1 MIPMQNLRLPKSIEA
16 GPHGSQLRS
25 ILGAAAQRL
34 WSEGELE
41 IPIVNYE
48 AALVTELKSAF
59 SAGQMLRGLDSAVRK
74 LEGEER
80 GLKRVD
86 ERSGVERGQ
95 RVSRLLLLSD
105 DGAERF
111 YRQVE
116 RCLLR
121 HGPRVLAIRLRVDAM
136 ELGEMFFG
144 PGGQARCL
152 LIHHKDAV
160 SGILMALVPEVSV
173 LVPEPSCED
182 SPSEE

>member
-1 MIPMQNLRLPKSIEA
+1 MQNLRLPKSIEA
-16 GPHGSQLRS
+16 DPHASQLRS
-25 ILGAAAQRL
+25 ILSARVQRL
-34 WSEGELE
+34 WAEGELE
-41 IPIVNYE
+41 IPSVPFE
-48 AALVTELKSAF
+48 APLITALMSSF
-59 SAGQMLRGLDSAVRK
+59 SAGYMLRGLDSAERK
-74 LEGEER
+74 LESEER

-121 HGPRVLAIRLRVDAM
+121 HGPRVLAIRLDVDAM
-136 ELGEMFFG
+136 GLGELFFG
-144 PGGQARCL
+144 PGGLARCL

-160 SGILMALVPEVSV
+160 SAILLALASPKSVPV
-173 LVPEPSCED
+173 D
-182 SPSEE
+182 SPDQEC

>member
-1 MIPMQNLRLPKSIEA
+1 MFSMQNLRLPKSVEA
-16 GPHGSQLRS
+16 DPRAEQLRS
-25 ILGAAAQRL
+25 VLGANVQQL
-34 WSEGELE
+34 WSEGELKV
-41 IPIVNYE
+41 PSAPFE
-48 AALVTELKSAF
+48 ATLITALMSAF
-59 SAGQMLRGLDSAVRK
+59 SSGFMLRGLDAAERK
-74 LEGEER
+74 LESEER

-121 HGPRVLAIRLRVDAM
+121 HGPRVLAIRLNVDAVG
-136 ELGEMFFG
+136 LGELFFG
-144 PGGQARCL
+144 PGGLARCL

-160 SGILMALVPEVSV
+160 SAILLALALEPVSA
-173 LVPEPSCED
+173 D
-182 SPSEE
+182 SPNEGC

>member
-1 MIPMQNLRLPKSIEA
+1 MFSMQNLRLPKSIE
-16 GPHGSQLRS
+16 GDPHAEQLRGVLS
-25 ILGAAAQRL
+25 ANTQRL
-34 WSEGELE
+34 WAEGQLE
-41 IPIVNYE
+41 IPSAKFE
-48 AALVTELKSAF
+48 AALVTALMSAF
-59 SAGQMLRGLDSAVRK
+59 SAGQLLRGLDSAERK
-74 LEGEER
+74 LESEER

-121 HGPRVLAIRLRVDAM
+121 HGPRVLAIRLNVDAVG
-136 ELGEMFFG
+136 LGELFFG
-144 PGGQARCL
+144 PGGLARCL

-160 SGILMALVPEVSV
+160 SAILLALALEPVSA
-173 LVPEPSCED
+173 D
-182 SPSEE
+182 SPNEEC